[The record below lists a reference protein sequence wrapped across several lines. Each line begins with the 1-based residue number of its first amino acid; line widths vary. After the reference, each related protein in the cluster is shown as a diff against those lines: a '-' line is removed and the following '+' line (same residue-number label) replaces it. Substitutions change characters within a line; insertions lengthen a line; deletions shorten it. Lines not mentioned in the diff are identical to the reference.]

1 MEDLEAD
8 IARLLETGDLPAA
21 ASAIMRGY
29 GPAVLG
35 YLLGLARDEDRADDV
50 FSQFCE
56 DLWRGLPG
64 FRRDSSSRTWVYTLA
79 WHAWLRQERDAY
91 RRHGRP
97 LASEEMSRLA
107 AEVRS
112 TTALHLKTE
121 VKDAVARLREQLSPA
136 EQSLLVLRVDRE
148 LSWSEV
154 AAVMSTPEE
163 PLDPRTATK
172 RFQRVKD
179 KLRTLAED
187 AGLLERRESSA
198 ASLSQRGCRFDPD
211 RWTITESAWAG
222 PERDGSNRAQTS
234 PVACMNTPVCSL
246 RRHVPSEQ
254 ASPGAQSTTSV
265 PVSVGMPF
273 AAGSKGPAAVAGV
286 DVSHR
291 RRPVSAEQQRRHCT

>member
-8 IARLLETGDLPAA
+8 ITRLLEAGDLPAA

-29 GPAVLG
+29 GPAILG
-35 YLLGLARDEDRADDV
+35 YLFGLTRDEDRADDV

-112 TTALHLKTE
+112 TSALHLKSE

-136 EQSLLVLRVDRE
+136 EQSLLVLRVDRG

-179 KLRTLAED
+179 KLRTLAEE
-187 AGLLERRESSA
+187 AGLLERS
-198 ASLSQRGCRFDPD
+198 
-211 RWTITESAWAG
+211 
-222 PERDGSNRAQTS
+222 
-234 PVACMNTPVCSL
+234 
-246 RRHVPSEQ
+246 
-254 ASPGAQSTTSV
+254 
-265 PVSVGMPF
+265 
-273 AAGSKGPAAVAGV
+273 
-286 DVSHR
+286 
-291 RRPVSAEQQRRHCT
+291 

>member
-8 IARLLETGDLPAA
+8 IARLLEARDLPAA

-29 GPAVLG
+29 GSAVLG
-35 YLLGLARDEDRADDV
+35 YLFGLTRDEDRAEDV

-56 DLWRGLPG
+56 DLWRGLPE

-112 TTALHLKTE
+112 TTALHLKSE

-148 LSWSEV
+148 LSWGEV
-154 AAVMSTPEE
+154 AAVMSSPED
-163 PLDPRTATK
+163 PLDPRTARK
-172 RFQRVKD
+172 RFERVKD

-187 AGLLERRESSA
+187 AGLLERR
-198 ASLSQRGCRFDPD
+198 
-211 RWTITESAWAG
+211 
-222 PERDGSNRAQTS
+222 
-234 PVACMNTPVCSL
+234 
-246 RRHVPSEQ
+246 
-254 ASPGAQSTTSV
+254 
-265 PVSVGMPF
+265 
-273 AAGSKGPAAVAGV
+273 
-286 DVSHR
+286 
-291 RRPVSAEQQRRHCT
+291 

>member
-8 IARLLETGDLPAA
+8 IARLLEARDLPAA

-29 GPAVLG
+29 GSAVLG
-35 YLLGLARDEDRADDV
+35 YLFGLTRDEDRADDV

-112 TTALHLKTE
+112 TTALHLRSE

-148 LSWSEV
+148 LSWGEV
-154 AAVMSTPEE
+154 AAVMSSPED
-163 PLDPRTATK
+163 PLDPRTARK

-187 AGLLERRESSA
+187 AGLLERR
-198 ASLSQRGCRFDPD
+198 
-211 RWTITESAWAG
+211 
-222 PERDGSNRAQTS
+222 
-234 PVACMNTPVCSL
+234 
-246 RRHVPSEQ
+246 
-254 ASPGAQSTTSV
+254 
-265 PVSVGMPF
+265 
-273 AAGSKGPAAVAGV
+273 
-286 DVSHR
+286 
-291 RRPVSAEQQRRHCT
+291 